1 MVARLVLV
9 LIVLLLGGCRSDR
22 VNLEYSY
29 EPGSELEYELVATA
43 RSIWDIGGEG
53 EGSYEVTFEVTETVE
68 SRNEEGAV
76 IDITL
81 APVDVVE
88 RGLPSPGTGPRNFS
102 LRVGPSGEV
111 LEILSVDGVPAQSL
125 DPDQLVFIG
134 TYRPPLALDPVRL
147 RDTWRSRQ
155 EVQVGPIFQQVD
167 TLGTLESLDRDG
179 AGKFA
184 RIDYV
189 GEGPLSFTTTLPQ
202 GTAELTGSAKTT
214 TGAVFDLD
222 DGVLRSSDSTTRGTF
237 EVRVVPA
244 LGGAPLT
251 GTLDFELNL
260 DLGPPRETG

>member
-1 MVARLVLV
+1 MVPRLLLT
-9 LIVLLLGGCRSDR
+9 LIVLLVGGCRSDR
-22 VNLEYSY
+22 LNLEYRY
-29 EPGSELEYELVATA
+29 EQGTELNYELVASA
-43 RSIWDIGGEG
+43 RSNWDIGAQG
-53 EGSYEVTFEVTETVE
+53 EGSYQVTFDVSEVVA
-68 SRNEEGAV
+68 SSDEEGAV

-81 APVDVVE
+81 TPVEVVE
-88 RGLPSPGTGPRNFS
+88 RGLPSPGTGPRTFS

-111 LEILSVDGVPAQSL
+111 LEILEVDGVPARSL

-147 RDTWRSRQ
+147 RDTWRSSQ

-179 AGKFA
+179 LGKFA

-202 GTAELTGSAKTT
+202 GTAELTGSAKTDT
-214 TGAVFDLD
+214 DAVFDLD
-222 DGVLRSSDSTTRGTF
+222 DGVLRSSDSTTSGTF

-260 DLGPPRETG
+260 DLRPPTERS